1 MKNKSNNSTSPHNHK
16 YGLKSTK
23 HNEYEY
29 EFMEIFKK

>member
-23 HNEYEY
+23 HNEYE
-29 EFMEIFKK
+29 FMEIFKK